1 MYILD
6 ELERVAT
13 HALFTVG
20 IYVGEAY
27 PQLSRTFVSAPD
39 PSANLCADVVG
50 VIVLGLAAVL

>member
-1 MYILD
+1 MHCFI
-6 ELERVAT
+6 
-13 HALFTVG
+13 VG